1 MSGENYNA
9 FQTFGMNKGQG
20 ITYGYGGYTMDLFS
34 VPVYADS
41 DISVYN
47 PNPNQNNN
55 KNKNKIQYKK
65 QNHENKIRRNTKYAI
80 SYNIYML

>member
-1 MSGENYNA
+1 MGIGDLGVTEWYN
-9 FQTFGMNKGQG
+9 NNPK
-20 ITYGYGGYTMDLFS
+20 
-34 VPVYADS
+34 P
-41 DISVYN
+41 YN